1 MNKRIVSLLII
12 ITLAFTGLS
21 VNANALNKGFDSVVD
36 KFSEFSS
43 EDRENLFTILYPMI
57 IVDSGIDGLVSII
70 ETYNGNNSG
79 VFGPYVEELLKYSS
93 KEDIVFF
100 LNSLKVIPEKIR
112 NKYLTVI
119 KNREELKLSA
129 DSSKRFG
136 SFMDKLYGEFPKI
149 KDILAEDGISE
160 GVVANFICFIPAA
173 NDNIAL
179 LKADSKYKFSL
190 NRISPSILD
199 RADALSEKS
208 GRKIAL
214 EQIVKSFASFI
225 NNEISYENREN
236 IYTVFA
242 ELGICKGEAVDENS
256 SSNGSSTDSDNNAVT
271 DNAANKIVFTD
282 IDGWY
287 KEYIL
292 ALAEKGIVSGRGDG
306 KFYPNDTVT
315 REEFVKM
322 ICNAVNLPVNLTA
335 TSFVDVDVNAWYAP
349 YISTAYY
356 NGVING
362 QSAQIFGIGQNILR
376 QDAAVICNNI
386 IKGILTDESANITFA
401 DDTSISAY
409 AKESVYNL
417 AKVGIINGDN
427 LGNFNPSANLTRGE
441 SAKIICELI
450 KYMEKSR

>member
-70 ETYNGNNSG
+70 ETYSGNNSG
-79 VFGPYVEELLKYSS
+79 MFGPYIEKLLKYSS

-100 LNSLKVIPEKIR
+100 LNSIKVIPEKIR

-119 KNREELKLSA
+119 KNREELKMSA
-129 DSSKRFG
+129 DSSNRFG
-136 SFMDKLYGEFPKI
+136 FFMDKLYEEFPKI
-149 KDILAEDGISE
+149 KDILVEDGISE
-160 GVVANFICFIPAA
+160 KVIANFICFIPAA
-173 NDNIAL
+173 NDNVPL
-179 LKADSKYKFSL
+179 LKADSKYNFSL

-199 RADALSEKS
+199 RADALSGKS

-214 EQIVKSFASFI
+214 EQTVKSFASFI
-225 NNEISYENREN
+225 NKEISYETREN
-236 IYTVFA
+236 IFTVFA
-242 ELGICKGEAVDENS
+242 ELGICKGEVGDENS
-256 SSNGSSTDSDNNAVT
+256 SSNGSLTDSDNNAVS
-271 DNAANKIVFTD
+271 DNATNKIVFTD

-292 ALAEKGIVSGRGDG
+292 TLAEKGIVSGRGDG

-322 ICNAVNLPVNLTA
+322 ICNAVNLPVNLTT
-335 TSFVDVDVNAWYAP
+335 TSFVDVDTNAWYAP
-349 YISTAYY
+349 YISAAYY
-356 NGVING
+356 NGIING

-427 LGNFNPSANLTRGE
+427 LGNFNPGANLTRGE

-450 KYMEKSR
+450 KYMAKSR